1 MTPQTR
7 QQLKYLLSDFI
18 TLNIGWLLFDI
29 ARFFTLP
36 PEESAYGLHRFLLY
50 KTLIFGQILIPLAMI
65 GLYAL
70 SGAYNKGGTLYRS
83 RLDEFLNTA
92 FISFVGMIGIFFAV
106 LIDDNIPERMTNYD
120 LMVILYLSLLLPTAI
135 SRFLISGASARR
147 IRRGDYCVNTLI
159 IGASPAYRRKIERI
173 MESSTLSG
181 LRPVACAAYSPLNGA
196 ENIAGLPVYDSEN
209 IESLCRRLKIGALVV
224 LPSIE
229 GNESMGATLD
239 SLYSLHVPIMVCAE
253 LLGKGVLQPRVAGVA
268 NEPLVDI
275 TNANIPASVANL
287 KRLGDIVVSSLS
299 LVLLSPVMVAL
310 AIGVRLDSP
319 GPVFYRQERVG
330 YHGRLFRIIKFRSM
344 YTDAE
349 SDGRPQLSSGADDP
363 RVTRIGRILRKY
375 RLDELP
381 QFWNVLVGEMS
392 MVGPRPERK
401 YYIDSIL
408 KRVPWYSLMRQV
420 RPGITSWGM
429 VKYGYAS
436 NIDEMVERSAY
447 DLLYVRNI
455 SFAVD
460 LKILFHTVSTVF
472 KGKGI

>member
-18 TLNIGWLLFDI
+18 TLNIGWFLFDI
-29 ARFFTLP
+29 ARFFALP
-36 PEESAYGLHRFLLY
+36 PEESVCGLHRFLLY
-50 KTLIFGQILIPLAMI
+50 NTLILGQILIPLVMI

-92 FISFVGMIGIFFAV
+92 FISFVGMIGIYFTV
-106 LIDDNIPERMTNYD
+106 LIDNNIPERMANYD
-120 LMVILYLSLLLPTAI
+120 LMAILYLSLLLPTAI
-135 SRFLISGASARR
+135 GRFLISRASARR

-159 IGASPAYRRKIERI
+159 VGASDTYRRKIERI
-173 MESSTLSG
+173 MDASTLSG
-181 LRPVACAAYSPLNGA
+181 LRPVACVADSSSDRS
-196 ENIAGLPVYDSEN
+196 ENIAGLPVYDSED
-209 IESLCRRLKIGALVV
+209 IEGLCKRLKIGALVV

-229 GNESMGATLD
+229 GNESMGATID

-299 LVLLSPVMVAL
+299 LLLLSPVLAVL

-330 YHGRLFRIIKFRSM
+330 YHGHLFRIIKFRSM

-349 SDGRPQLSSGADDP
+349 NDGPQLSSGADDP
-363 RVTRIGRILRKY
+363 RVTRIGRFLRKY

-436 NIDEMVERSAY
+436 NIEEMVERSAY
-447 DLLYVRNI
+447 DLLYLRNI